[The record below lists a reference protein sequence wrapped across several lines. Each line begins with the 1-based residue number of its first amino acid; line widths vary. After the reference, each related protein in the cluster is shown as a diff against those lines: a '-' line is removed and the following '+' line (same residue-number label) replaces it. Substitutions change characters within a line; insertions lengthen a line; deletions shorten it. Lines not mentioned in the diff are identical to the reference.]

1 MLILGCMFPLI
12 QGSDIWSSIV
22 GMLWIGAWIL
32 MGPLKKGLTIKFVTP
47 KLDKK
52 YQLTINPI
60 DKNQE

>member
-1 MLILGCMFPLI
+1 MFPLI

-32 MGPLKKGLTIKFVTP
+32 MEPLKKGLTIKFVTP

-60 DKNQE
+60 DKN